1 MLRLLTASALILGV
15 MQTPALAKMDCSKEF
30 RVRVDR
36 MMSQGDTVPTKQM
49 IYTTRFLLKGYD
61 ACMKGD
67 TETARDFFEKTTRH
81 GS

>member
-1 MLRLLTASALILGV
+1 MLRILTASALILGV
-15 MQTPALAKMDCSKEF
+15 MQTPASAKMDCGKEF

-36 MMSQGDTVPTKQM
+36 MMSQGEAVPTKQM
-49 IYTTRFLLKGYD
+49 IYSTRFLLRGYD

-67 TETARDFFEKTTRH
+67 METAREFFDRTTRH